1 MGCGLDHLTF
11 EKKNLEFRCPLQRQR
26 FFLTFLE
33 KSLKTGMTCS
43 SFYIFLIQ
51 ELYGRDFFLRKYW
64 GFFSIKILMD
74 KKLLKLLFA
83 DARYIWSVFLA
94 CRTICPDTIKN
105 KCLANDVI
113 TEEFSLL
120 FIAVG
125 TLRRNTRPRTT
136 FHEKEFS
143 KKKKKS
149 SLRRPPKINH
159 TCG

>member
-1 MGCGLDHLTF
+1 MGCGLDHLAF
-11 EKKNLEFRCPLQRQR
+11 EKKFSSLDVLYRDKD

-33 KSLKTGMTCS
+33 KSLKTGMACS

-51 ELYGRDFFLRKYW
+51 ELYSRDFFLRKYW
-64 GFFSIKILMD
+64 GFLSIKIIMD

-94 CRTICPDTIKN
+94 RRTICPDTIKN

-136 FHEKEFS
+136 FHEKEFR
-143 KKKKKS
+143 KKKKS
-149 SLRRPPKINH
+149 ALRRPPKINH

>member
-1 MGCGLDHLTF
+1 MGCGLDHLAF
-11 EKKNLEFRCPLQRQR
+11 EKKILEFRCPLQRQR
-26 FFLTFLE
+26 LFFNIPWKILE
-33 KSLKTGMTCS
+33 NWHYVFVIS
-43 SFYIFLIQ
+43 YIFDTGIVWQ
-51 ELYGRDFFLRKYW
+51 RFFSSEIL
-64 GFFSIKILMD
+64 GFFFSIKIIID

-94 CRTICPDTIKN
+94 RRTICPDTIKN

-136 FHEKEFS
+136 FHEKEFR
-143 KKKKKS
+143 KKKIVIKKTS
-149 SLRRPPKINH
+149 
-159 TCG
+159 

>member
-1 MGCGLDHLTF
+1 MSSTETKIF
-11 EKKNLEFRCPLQRQR
+11 FNIPWKILENWHDVFVILYIFDTGIVWQR
-26 FFLTFLE
+26 FF
-33 KSLKTGMTCS
+33 S
-43 SFYIFLIQ
+43 SEIL
-51 ELYGRDFFLRKYW
+51 GV
-64 GFFSIKILMD
+64 FFSIKIIMD

-94 CRTICPDTIKN
+94 CRIICPDTIKN

-143 KKKKKS
+143 KNKKKS

>member
-1 MGCGLDHLTF
+1 MGCGLDHLAF
-11 EKKNLEFRCPLQRQR
+11 EKKFSSLDVLYRDKDY
-26 FFLTFLE
+26 FLTFLE
-33 KSLKTGMTCS
+33 KSLKTGIRHFIYFWYRNCMAE
-43 SFYIFLIQ
+43 IF
-51 ELYGRDFFLRKYW
+51 FF
-64 GFFSIKILMD
+64 GNIGVFFSIKIIID

-94 CRTICPDTIKN
+94 RRTICPDTIKN

-136 FHEKEFS
+136 FHEKEFR
-143 KKKKKS
+143 KKKKIVIKTS
-149 SLRRPPKINH
+149 
-159 TCG
+159 